1 MLSNAAPEAMVF
13 DLDGTLVDSRR
24 AIVRA
29 VAQGVHAVL
38 QRRKIANQ
46 VPDEH
51 AIMDAMGL
59 PPAEYYRRILPPE
72 LAHLA
77 KEVKESATAAEVE
90 VLAKGEGKLYPG
102 ISDTLKELRARGVR
116 LAIVSNAQEPYFRAC
131 LRYLGLSALVEH
143 TECHEELPAGIE
155 GGKPVLLRRALQA
168 LQVQAAK
175 CVMVGDRREDITA
188 GRELGCKTV
197 GLSYGFA
204 QGDELKDADHLFN
217 EFRRLLELVG

>member
-1 MLSNAAPEAMVF
+1 MRSNFPPQAMIF

-29 VAQGVHAVL
+29 VAQGVHTVL
-38 QRRKIANQ
+38 QRQKIVDQ
-46 VPDEH
+46 MPDEH

-90 VLAKGEGKLYPG
+90 VLAKGEGKLYPAVAE
-102 ISDTLKELRARGVR
+102 TLKELRACGVR

-143 TECHEELPAGIE
+143 AECHEELPAGVE
-155 GGKPVLLRRALQA
+155 GGKPVLLRRALQE
-168 LQVQAAK
+168 LQVEAANS
-175 CVMVGDRREDITA
+175 VMVGDRREDIAA
-188 GRELGCKTV
+188 GHKLGCKTV

-204 QGDELKDADHLFN
+204 REGELEDADHLFG
-217 EFRRLLELVG
+217 EFRRLLELVV

>member
-1 MLSNAAPEAMVF
+1 MRSTSTPQAMFF

-29 VAQGVHAVL
+29 VAQGVQTVL
-38 QRRKIANQ
+38 QRHEITGQ
-46 VPDEH
+46 SPDEH

-59 PPAEYYRRILPPE
+59 PPVEYYRRILPPE

-77 KEVKESATAAEVE
+77 QEVKESATATEVE
-90 VLAKGEGKLYPG
+90 VLAKGEGKLYPAVEE
-102 ISDTLKELRARGVR
+102 TLRELRASGVR

-143 TECHEELPAGIE
+143 AECHEELPEGVE

-168 LQVQAAK
+168 LRVEAK
-175 CVMVGDRREDITA
+175 SGVMVGDRREDIAA
-188 GRELGCKTV
+188 GRELGCRTV

-204 QGDELKDADHLFN
+204 REGELAQADHLFG
-217 EFRRLLELVG
+217 EFRRLLELLD